1 MTYGQ
6 YSLNNS
12 LNYKRLNAFTGTNTD
27 FNKQVQ
33 DTATQSA
40 ELAKQNIKQ
49 NNLGGAA
56 VDTFD
61 NVKEN
66 PVTQIAS
73 MGAGLGVSAGLGALY
88 KGATWGD
95 KSTETA
101 WYKVFN
107 NISQNGIVKKLD
119 ENIIKVGNF
128 IKDKAP
134 KFLKEGEI
142 PGKFKNGLE
151 NFKGGQQELFTLN
164 KDFIE
169 GIKKLAEK
177 SKAEEKLLY
186 KIPYIGQNLKI
197 KDEKALKEAFDYLKT
212 SGLSDKVKNLDLEN
226 LAKSEITAKAQE
238 LAKSLEGSAVSNTA
252 LKPLKGIAN
261 RVHILETLGKKGPIT
276 KALSDTSMFFT
287 KMISGS
293 TIGLV
298 LNAVFMG
305 QTVKAVIDA
314 KPEDRHKVLA
324 EEIANT
330 WIGTM
335 LLLPVVEKAFNGV
348 MNFRHI
354 GLTGA
359 NLAEMRKLEKAAKTL
374 PAKEIG
380 ANLKKIAELA
390 KLGKANGIGQQIL
403 KTIGKVLSI
412 GMNRKGPIYFF
423 TAAARVAILWIGL
436 NGVVSDACKGIAHMI
451 TGAPPDKEKEAEAK
465 KKAEAKSAGAVNQ
478 AVNQA
483 AVAQVVNKSQTNPP
497 VSAGQPVKEANNEVK
512 KEEQYVPSAFRDT
525 KSKKSTANPANP
537 TMAGNPQVLSVLSKS
552 DKLLKQAESQIKN
565 G

>member
-95 KSTETA
+95 KSTETV

-142 PGKFKNGLE
+142 PGKFKNGLA
-151 NFKGGQQELFTLN
+151 NFTGGQQELLGLN
-164 KDFIE
+164 KELVEKVKGLSKENAD
-169 GIKKLAEK
+169 KLGLGHVFNRLTKEKGGELSKAKTIAYANKIAEK
-177 SKAEEKLLY
+177 LHD
-186 KIPYIGQNLKI
+186 IPVA
-197 KDEKALKEAFDYLKT
+197 DKALR
-212 SGLSDKVKNLDLEN
+212 
-226 LAKSEITAKAQE
+226 EI
-238 LAKSLEGSAVSNTA
+238 
-252 LKPLKGIAN
+252 KGMAN
-261 RVHILETLGKKGPIT
+261 RVHILESLGKKGPIT
-276 KALSDTSMFFT
+276 KALSDTSMFVSKVFG
-287 KMISGS
+287 GS
-293 TIGLV
+293 IVGIALNTI
-298 LNAVFMG
+298 FMG

-324 EEIANT
+324 DEVAGT
-330 WIGTM
+330 WIGNY
-335 LLLPVVEKAFNGV
+335 LLIVPVEKAFNAV
-348 MNFRHI
+348 MGLRHI
-354 GLTGA
+354 GLSKE
-359 NLAEMRKLEKAAKTL
+359 NLAKMVSLEKTVKTVSS
-374 PAKEIG
+374 KERGAILKQIG
-380 ANLKKIAELA
+380 ELA

-403 KTIGKVLSI
+403 KTVGKVLSI
-412 GMNRKGPIYFF
+412 GTNSSGPVKFL
-423 TAAARVAILWIGL
+423 TGAARFILLYFVIGQAI
-436 NGVVSDACKGIAHMI
+436 SDVCKKIAHMI

-465 KKAEAKSAGAVNQ
+465 KKAEAKSAVTVNQ
-478 AVNQA
+478 AVNKA
-483 AVAQVVNKSQTNPP
+483 AVAQVVNKPQTNPP

-525 KSKKSTANPANP
+525 KSKKSTANSANP

>member
-12 LNYKRLNAFTGTNTD
+12 LNYKRLNSFTGTNTD

-33 DTATQSA
+33 DTASQSA

-66 PVTQIAS
+66 PVAQIAS
-73 MGAGLGVSAGLGALY
+73 MGAGLGVSAGLGVLY
-88 KGATWGD
+88 KKATWGD

-101 WYKVFN
+101 WYKVFDK
-107 NISQNGIVKKLD
+107 ISQNGVVKKLD
-119 ENIIKVGNF
+119 EQIIKVGNF
-128 IKDKAP
+128 IKDHAP

-142 PGKFKNGLE
+142 SDKFKNGLE
-151 NFKGGQQELFTLN
+151 NFTGGQQELLGLN
-164 KDFIE
+164 KDLVEKVKGLSKENADKLGLGHVSLEMSLDKLTKE
-169 GIKKLAEK
+169 GRGELSKAKVIDYANKIAEK
-177 SKAEEKLLY
+177 LHDVPVTDKAFRE
-186 KIPYIGQNLKI
+186 I
-197 KDEKALKEAFDYLKT
+197 K
-212 SGLSDKVKNLDLEN
+212 GM
-226 LAKSEITAKAQE
+226 
-238 LAKSLEGSAVSNTA
+238 
-252 LKPLKGIAN
+252 AN

-276 KALSDTSMFFT
+276 KALSDTAMFAT

-335 LLLPVVEKAFNGV
+335 LLLPVVEKAFNAV

-354 GLTGA
+354 GLTGE
-359 NLAEMRKLEKAAKTL
+359 NLKKMIELEKAAKTL
-374 PAKEIG
+374 SGKEIG
-380 ANLKKIAELA
+380 ANLKKISELA

-403 KTIGKVLSI
+403 KTIGKVLSV
-412 GMNRKGPIYFF
+412 GMNRKGPIHFI
-423 TAAARVAILWIGL
+423 TAAGRVVILWFVLG
-436 NGVVSDACKGIAHMI
+436 GVVSDGCKKIAHMI
-451 TGAPPDKEKEAEAK
+451 TGAPPDKEKEAEEK

-483 AVAQVVNKSQTNPP
+483 AATQVVNKPQTNPP
-497 VSAGQPVKEANNEVK
+497 VSTEQPVKEANNEVK

-525 KSKKSTANPANP
+525 KSKKSTANSANP